1 MPLSSCLVFGYITQ
15 RGIAQYGIRPTVK
28 FDNGRKYWLHIKL
41 GDFNDNGLPNIF
53 INIVKKKDH
62 IQCQTLPLV
71 KLNVRLSETSNE
83 VVMRSDAIIQELIV
97 DIRESSP
104 QLFRVCESVALVD
117 MIASFAHLATI
128 RDYVRPEFTGTLAIR
143 AGRHPILDKVQGQN
157 RNEMVSPA
165 HRFADDV

>member
-1 MPLSSCLVFGYITQ
+1 MPPNSCLIFGHVTY
-15 RGIAQYGIRPTVK
+15 RGIAQHGIRPTVK
-28 FDNGRKYWLHIKL
+28 FDNGRKYWLRIKS
-41 GDFNDNGLPNIF
+41 GDFNGDTLPHIF

-117 MIASFAHLATI
+117 MITSFAHLATT
-128 RDYVRPEFTGTLAIR
+128 RDYVRPEIIGTLAIK
-143 AGRHPILDKVQGQN
+143 AGRHPILDKV
-157 RNEMVSPA
+157 
-165 HRFADDV
+165 